1 MLYII
6 REYLTMVLE
15 WLMGKAHF
23 FAGETAEADIA
34 LDPFVLIALV
44 LLATLAMISGFWAGS
59 IAASRRH
66 AMWLHILLGMALPFA
81 YPVAILFTLDLH
93 GAKEREQAKREKEE
107 TAKAEQAERER
118 VAQLAGR
125 QAKEEAA
132 NAPVSYDRDY
142 FKKIARDESG
152 QLTGPWL
159 IRYKDHNICALHIVD
174 CLDEVLVVEIET
186 PGGDRQRIRVRYVLI
201 ESCEKA

>member
-6 REYLTMVLE
+6 REYLTLVLE
-15 WLMGKAHF
+15 WLMTKFRF
-23 FAGETAEADIA
+23 FAGETADADIA
-34 LDPFVLIALV
+34 LDPFVLLALV
-44 LLATLAMISGFWAGS
+44 LLMTLCMMSGFWAGS

-66 AMWLHILLGMALPFA
+66 GMWLHILLGMALPFV
-81 YPVAILFTLDLH
+81 YPTAILFTLDLH

-107 TAKAEQAERER
+107 AAKTEQAERER

-125 QAKEEAA
+125 QAEEAAA
-132 NAPVSYDRDY
+132 NAPVSYDHDY

-152 QLTGPWL
+152 QFTGPWL
-159 IRYKDHNICALHIVD
+159 IHYKNHNVCALHIVD

-186 PGGDRQRIRVRYVLI
+186 PNGDRQRIRIRYVLI

>member
-125 QAKEEAA
+125 QAAKRAQQHKRQAEEATMFA
-132 NAPVSYDRDY
+132 IRHVLFRACRQFWSSVSLLMVCQD
-142 FKKIARDESG
+142 KASP
-152 QLTGPWL
+152 LTGAS
-159 IRYKDHNICALHIVD
+159 R
-174 CLDEVLVVEIET
+174 LDRKSVV
-186 PGGDRQRIRVRYVLI
+186 
-201 ESCEKA
+201 